1 MQRKLFDQMNCFK
14 PICHALG
21 SILFIILLGFSCTPP
36 ELPKPNILWI
46 VSEDNSPFL
55 GVYGDEF
62 ATTPNLDKLASKGIL
77 YHNAFA
83 PAPVCAP
90 TRSSIITG
98 VFANSLGTHQMRS
111 SYPIP
116 KGFKFYPKYLREA
129 GYYCTNQSKED
140 YNTINQKDAW
150 NESGKEASY
159 NNRQEG
165 QPFFHIYNF
174 TISHESSVHKSIPTD
189 ELRHDPKKVPIP
201 PYHPRT
207 EAMEHDWAQYYDKV
221 EDLDTKVGEVLAEI
235 EEAGLTENTIIFY
248 YSDHGG
254 VLGRSK
260 RFMYES
266 GLKVPLIVSIPK
278 KYQYLAEEM
287 SGSTTDRF
295 VNLLDMAPTVLN
307 LIGSNIPDYM
317 QGKPFLGK
325 NTKKAESSFGFR
337 GRMDERFDLV
347 RTVRNK
353 EYRYIKNYMPHRIYG
368 QYIEYLWRAPSMK
381 SWEQAYLNG
390 ELNETQSAFWKEKPA
405 EELYNIKDDPHNIN
419 NLAADPELSKVL
431 ADLRKECQNWQRN
444 IIDVGFIP
452 EPMIERIS
460 ADTPMYD
467 YVRKDVF
474 PFDRIMETA
483 NMATTRNPDHI
494 DELAE
499 RLNDS
504 NPIVRYWALVGFA
517 ILSDQANLPLDK
529 IRGLINDEEISVRIV
544 ASEVLYK
551 TGEKEAALTTLIDC
565 LGSELMMARTMALNV
580 LALMGEESRPALSAV
595 QMVAG
600 KTISGTTY
608 DIRAAK
614 GLIDYLSKN

>member
-1 MQRKLFDQMNCFK
+1 
-14 PICHALG
+14 
-21 SILFIILLGFSCTPP
+21 
-36 ELPKPNILWI
+36 
-46 VSEDNSPFL
+46 
-55 GVYGDEF
+55 
-62 ATTPNLDKLASKGIL
+62 
-77 YHNAFA
+77 A